1 MEDDVELLR
10 QRIHELEELNRLAGS
25 LGSAAT
31 VSEVLNAIVDASLLL
46 CHARHA
52 AILLFSPF
60 SREVVETLV
69 RSGDAA
75 GGGIDHGLNLIIAGW
90 IGHHGKPLLA
100 GDVIEALELRMPA
113 EHWKKMG
120 PVLAVPLVSE
130 GKTVGI
136 LNMLNLRGESAFSSE
151 SLRLASTI
159 STLAAQYI
167 VRARLHDTLFQ
178 DNIRL
183 KTALRQQ
190 HGGREILGKSRP
202 IEELR
207 RKIAAAASAEA
218 TVLLVGETGT
228 GKELA
233 ARSIHLT
240 GPRAEKAFVAI
251 NCSAIPA
258 TLVEAELF
266 GYERG
271 AFTGAAGSQKGKFE
285 LAHEGTLFLDE
296 IGEMPLELQPK
307 ILRILEEKSFYR
319 LGSSAELSTDVRVI
333 AATSKDLYAAAQEGK
348 FREDLYHRLSVLP
361 IRLPPLRDRPDDIQ
375 LLAEAFL
382 RESSR
387 GTRQFTVEALETL
400 RRMPWRGNVRE
411 LRNAVERVS
420 IFTNHSQ
427 ISTDDLHL
435 AGIGV
440 VNGDSSTLT
449 AALQR
454 HLRSGE
460 GGRDLLED
468 IEKRLVEIALL
479 ESGGNVSRAARI
491 LGIDRSAL
499 QRRCE
504 KFGIKPTP
512 DDRLV

>member
-1 MEDDVELLR
+1 MDDNVELLR

-25 LGSAAT
+25 LGGAAT
-31 VSEVLNAIVDASLLL
+31 VGEVLSAIVDASLSL

-69 RSGDAA
+69 RSNDPA

-100 GDVIEALELRMPA
+100 ADVIEVLQLKTPA
-113 EHWKKMG
+113 EHWRQMG
-120 PVLAVPLVSE
+120 AVLAVPLVSE
-130 GKTVGI
+130 GRTVGI
-136 LNMLNLRGESAFSSE
+136 LNMLNLRGGNVFTTE
-151 SLRLASTI
+151 SLRLAGTI
-159 STLAAQYI
+159 SSMAAQYI

-207 RKIAAAASAEA
+207 RKIAAAAGAEA

-233 ARSIHLT
+233 ARSIHLS
-240 GPRAEKAFVAI
+240 GPRAEKPFVAI

-258 TLVEAELF
+258 TLVESELF

-307 ILRILEEKSFYR
+307 LLRILEEKSFYR
-319 LGSSAELSTDVRVI
+319 LGSTAEFSSDVRVI

-361 IRLPPLRDRPDDIQ
+361 IHLPPLRDRPDDIQ

-387 GTRQFTVEALETL
+387 GARQFTPEALETL
-400 RRMPWRGNVRE
+400 RRLRWRGNVRE

-420 IFTNHSQ
+420 IFTHHSQ
-427 ISTDDLHL
+427 ISTEDLRH
-435 AGIGV
+435 AGIIA

-449 AALQR
+449 AALQM
-454 HLRSGE
+454 HLRSSDGE
-460 GGRDLLED
+460 KDLLED
-468 IEKRLVEIALL
+468 VEKRLVELALH
-479 ESGGNVSRAARI
+479 ETGGNISRAARM

-504 KFGIKPTP
+504 KFKIKTAQDERP
-512 DDRLV
+512 D